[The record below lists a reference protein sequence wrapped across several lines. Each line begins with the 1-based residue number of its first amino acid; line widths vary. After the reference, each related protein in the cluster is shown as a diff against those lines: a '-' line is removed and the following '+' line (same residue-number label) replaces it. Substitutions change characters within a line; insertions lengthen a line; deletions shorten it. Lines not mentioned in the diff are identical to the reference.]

1 MLDTPTTSA
10 AGEAAARARRH
21 NAALDAEIAEALD
34 EMVACRAAQAQ
45 VARAARELDGVPS
58 VGAAAAGTRFTS
70 PAASRLRTELS
81 GMDGSVRGAAGR
93 LGALAGLLASGAREA
108 ELRVAALE
116 ARKVPGVG

>member
-1 MLDTPTTSA
+1 MLDIPTTSA
-10 AGEAAARARRH
+10 ADQARRH
-21 NAALDAEIAEALD
+21 NAALDAEITKALD
-34 EMVACRAAQAQ
+34 EMVACRAAQVQ

-81 GMDGSVRGAAGR
+81 GMDGSVRSAAGR
-93 LGALAGLLASGAREA
+93 LGALVGLLARGAREA
-108 ELRVAALE
+108 ELRASTLA